1 MNKPPKKEVTFVDT
15 KVHTLILRSRSGS
28 YVNVRSLIFIIQDEE
43 QLLILLLKFGQITSL
58 LNKRLQHSS
67 ARLINRVAALH

>member
-43 QLLILLLKFGQITSL
+43 QVLILLLKFGQITIQVSGIRDYNIL
-58 LNKRLQHSS
+58 VLD
-67 ARLINRVAALH
+67 

>member
-43 QLLILLLKFGQITSL
+43 QLLILLLKFGQITIQVSGIRDYNIL
-58 LNKRLQHSS
+58 VLD
-67 ARLINRVAALH
+67 